1 MTTSYKVLVSIRI
14 IKFKRGGNV
23 KHEHGGR
30 SSGSLFDGGKFLAG
44 LGIAEG
50 DALLDAGCGDG
61 HLAVLASAMVG
72 RSGTV
77 YAVDVHEESL
87 GRLRAEIGRIGIT
100 NLKVFKADITDKI
113 PIADGAVGFCLLVN
127 VLHGFVANGEDGRA
141 MKELARVIAR
151 GGRLVVVEFKK
162 DGADAGT
169 AFGPPADQR
178 ISREDAVGLVASFGF
193 AARVSFDPG
202 PHHYA
207 VVFRKR

>member
-1 MTTSYKVLVSIRI
+1 MTTLYKVLVSIRI
-14 IKFKRGGNV
+14 IKFKRGENV

-30 SSGSLFDGGKFLAG
+30 SSGSLFDGGKLLAG
-44 LGIAEG
+44 LGISEG

-87 GRLRAEIGRIGIT
+87 ERLRAEIGRKGIT
-100 NLKVFKADITDKI
+100 NLKPFKADITEKV
-113 PIADGAVGFCLLVN
+113 PIADGAVGLCLLVN
-127 VLHGFVANGEDGRA
+127 VLHGFVVNGEYESA
-141 MKELARVIAR
+141 MRELARVIAR
-151 GGRLVVVEFKK
+151 EGRLVVVEFKK
-162 DGADAGT
+162 NGAGAE
-169 AFGPPADQR
+169 ALGPPVDQR
-178 ISREDAVGLVASFGF
+178 VSSEETIGLVTPFGF
-193 AARVSFDPG
+193 AIQESFDPG

>member
-1 MTTSYKVLVSIRI
+1 M
-14 IKFKRGGNV
+14 
-23 KHEHGGR
+23 
-30 SSGSLFDGGKFLAG
+30 LAG
-44 LGIAEG
+44 LGISEG

-87 GRLRAEIGRIGIT
+87 ERLRAEIGRRGIT
-100 NLKVFKADITDKI
+100 NLKPFKADITEKI

-127 VLHGFVANGEDGRA
+127 VLHGFVVNGEYESA
-141 MKELARVIAR
+141 MRELARVIAR

-162 DGADAGT
+162 NGADDGAGAP
-169 AFGPPADQR
+169 GPPADQR
-178 ISREDAVGLVASFGF
+178 VSSEQTIGLVTPFGF
-193 AARVSFDPG
+193 AIQASFDPG
-202 PHHYA
+202 PRHYA